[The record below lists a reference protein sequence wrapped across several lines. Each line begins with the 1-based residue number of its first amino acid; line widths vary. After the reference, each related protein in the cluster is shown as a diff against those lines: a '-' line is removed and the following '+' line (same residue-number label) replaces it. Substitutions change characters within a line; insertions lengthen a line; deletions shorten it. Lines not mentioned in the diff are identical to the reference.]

1 MSETSSLTLSNM
13 GRYGFKKGN
22 VRPRTAKKGLC
33 KGFAKPRPRKAY
45 VRPLQSQ
52 GQGKAKPMQCKANGV
67 FLGAG
72 RKRCIGASN

>member
-13 GRYGFKKGN
+13 GRYGAPKGRQN
-22 VRPRTAKKGLC
+22 KAKEGEIRRGQC
-33 KGFAKPRPRKAY
+33 KAR
-45 VRPLQSQ
+45 Q
-52 GQGKAKPMQCKANGV
+52 GQIKPMQSKARTNKAYAKQGKGV